1 MPNPKPTDTQLI
13 ILSSAS
19 QREDGLAVLP
29 EKLKGGAAKKVVSK
43 LLDQGLLKEVRVK
56 RNEPHWRVD
65 ENEHPIG
72 LKLTRS
78 GQRAIQVEEG
88 AGGRRGAGPEGL
100 EASREAARAG
110 SEGKAASEAG
120 PREGSKKAHV
130 LSLLSRPQGAT
141 IDDLLRATGW
151 LPHTTRAA
159 LTGLR
164 KEGYEFVKRVLSPP
178 FIAALL
184 VIWFLLRGTS
194 IQIQEKEH
202 LGNRFCC
209 GNFYRSLD
217 GSILVMRSIFLQ
229 TVCDSSVG
237 PPAVAPILVWQT
249 SCAARVGARCDV
261 TIINGQ
267 QHDEPPRS
275 GPV

>member
-1 MPNPKPTDTQLI
+1 MEGKMPNPKLTDPQLI

-43 LLDQGLLKEVRVK
+43 LLDQGLLKEVRAK

-78 GQRAIQVEEG
+78 GQRAIAVDEG
-88 AGGRRGAGPEGL
+88 ADAEAEEAPARKGSKRAAKQPAQARKAG
-100 EASREAARAG
+100 
-110 SEGKAASEAG
+110 SEAG

-130 LSLLSRPQGAT
+130 LSLLSRPEGAT
-141 IDDLLRATGW
+141 IDDLLTATGW

-164 KEGYEFVKRVLSPP
+164 KEGYEFVKNKNAKGETVYR
-178 FIAALL
+178 
-184 VIWFLLRGTS
+184 T
-194 IQIQEKEH
+194 EK
-202 LGNRFCC
+202 
-209 GNFYRSLD
+209 
-217 GSILVMRSIFLQ
+217 
-229 TVCDSSVG
+229 
-237 PPAVAPILVWQT
+237 APK
-249 SCAARVGARCDV
+249 ADAKDAG
-261 TIINGQ
+261 
-267 QHDEPPRS
+267 
-275 GPV
+275 